1 MMRTGVL
8 CVAALL
14 AGCFSQPRVPE
25 PALYDLGIAPA
36 GRAVQPVTNAEPA
49 AVRVQ
54 VSARSWLDDTAMHY
68 RLVYSDEMRTHAY
81 AYARWIAPPAEF
93 VAQRLR
99 QRLADSGSAAAYQ
112 LEIELEEF
120 VQVFETPTR
129 SFGRVVAHVRVRTS
143 DGRADE
149 ATFAEQVAAQTP
161 DAPGGVRAL
170 AAATATLVARVVD
183 WISARSDRNS
193 LTKLRLVRPAY

>member
-8 CVAALL
+8 CVTALL

-36 GRAVQPVTNAEPA
+36 GRALQPVTNAEPA

-54 VSARSWLDDTAMHY
+54 INARSWLDDTAMHY

-81 AYARWIAPPAEF
+81 AYAQWIAPPAEL

-99 QRLADSGSAAAYQ
+99 QRLADSGTAAAYQ
-112 LEIELEEF
+112 VEIELDEF

-129 SFGRVVAHVRVRTS
+129 SFGRVAVHVRLHTLEARAGETS
-143 DGRADE
+143 
-149 ATFAEQVAAQTP
+149 FVEQAAAPTA

-170 AAATATLVARVVD
+170 AVATDALVARIVA
-183 WISARSDRNS
+183 WIHAHSDALARTTSRM
-193 LTKLRLVRPAY
+193 